1 MKVAINRKRISDS
14 CFRKTLLASLF
25 FTPDVDTDII
35 RLMPTEKIIPTIV
48 NKVEITDS
56 STTILLRNVGNK
68 TDIIKD
74 AKKTMIFFMIA
85 VIFPNTRSLP
95 YRHLQRSLWIV
106 HHYH

>member
-1 MKVAINRKRISDS
+1 MAINRKRISDS

-35 RLMPTEKIIPTIV
+35 SLMPTEKIIPTIV

-68 TDIIKD
+68 TAIIKE
-74 AKKTMIFFMIA
+74 AKKTIIIFMIVA
-85 VIFPNTRSLP
+85 IFLSTHS
-95 YRHLQRSLWIV
+95 
-106 HHYH
+106 